1 MKKDIYY
8 CIVLSEEQ
16 LDFLAGSKYGIDRM
30 KVLRHLIGAAAVKE
44 TEYEKK
50 GFAVTLHI
58 GQAALS
64 EVDLANRLGYDKKTV
79 SRLLD
84 RMALLGIVASEQ
96 TNRTSIHTVHCVS
109 AWYADNQKILNPYY
123 VSMKERHEGHAE
135 NGNADSNGDGI
146 VTESPNRVME
156 KPNTTAEAN
165 FHSSSECAEVGDT
178 PVPATSLENESGTTP
193 HAGKQPV
200 LSSLSSEV
208 ATASGSDDSLST
220 DAGQGQFDNPTA
232 EEVQPRQ
239 L

>member
-30 KVLRHLIGAAAVKE
+30 KVLRHLIGAVAVKE
-44 TEYEKK
+44 TEYKKK
-50 GFAVTLHI
+50 GFAVTLHV

-84 RMALLGIVASEQ
+84 RMSALGIVTSEQ

-123 VSMKERHEGHAE
+123 VSMKERHGSSAD
-135 NGNADSNGDGI
+135 NGKTDCEIGGI
-146 VTESPNRVME
+146 AANSQKDETAKLDTSTET
-156 KPNTTAEAN
+156 K
-165 FHSSSECAEVGDT
+165 FHSSSENTGMKETPNPVIPLCVGGD
-178 PVPATSLENESGTTP
+178 TTP
-193 HAGKQPV
+193 HTGGQPV
-200 LSSLSSEV
+200 LSSVCSEV
-208 ATASGSDDSLST
+208 LATSVSNDSLMD
-220 DAGQGQFDNPTA
+220 DA
-232 EEVQPRQ
+232 E
-239 L
+239 

>member
-8 CIVLSEEQ
+8 CMVLSEEQ

-30 KVLRHLIGAAAVKE
+30 RVLRSLIGAAVIKE
-44 TEYEKK
+44 TKYEKK
-50 GFAVTLHI
+50 GFAVTLQI
-58 GQAALS
+58 GQAAFS

-84 RMALLGIVASEQ
+84 RMSALGIVTSEQ

-123 VSMKERHEGHAE
+123 VSVKVRHGSIAE
-135 NGNADSNGDGI
+135 NGNSDSVEDGK
-146 VTESPNRVME
+146 VSDTAKNETA
-156 KPNTTAEAN
+156 KPDTSAKTN
-165 FHSSSECAEVGDT
+165 FHSSLEHTAIDE
-178 PVPATSLENESGTTP
+178 TSNPIISLGEDNDTTP
-193 HAGKQPV
+193 HAGEQTV
-200 LSSLSSEV
+200 LSSLCSEV
-208 ATASGSDDSLST
+208 ATASGSNDSLSP
-220 DAGQGQFDNPTA
+220 DAGQGLSDNPPA